1 MWSSV
6 VVIFWNP
13 CSIKKLLKLFH
24 VVISNSYFLEPVLNQ
39 QISQKSVAASFSLEL
54 QAFLALALI

>member
-1 MWSSV
+1 M
-6 VVIFWNP
+6 
-13 CSIKKLLKLFH
+13 FH

-39 QISQKSVAASFSLEL
+39 QISQKSIAASFSLEL